1 MDYIT
6 RDMVSNDWIT
16 FLLLGCVVLYSVS
29 KYLYPQRFQEFILLP
44 ITNKYFLVQGK
55 NNEIQHPFN
64 ILLFI
69 SQVISVSLLIY
80 LIIKVSS
87 PETVSSNPWIYIQ
100 ISTAY
105 AAFVLVKYYLEK
117 IVSVIFSLEPLLN
130 QYLYEKI
137 TYRNLLSIV
146 VFLGNLVFFFI
157 YEPTLTVLLTFLGI
171 MVIMNVVSIIYS
183 YKTNGKLILRNFFY
197 FILYL
202 CALEISPYFILY
214 KLFIGQGDF

>member
-1 MDYIT
+1 M
-6 RDMVSNDWIT
+6 
-16 FLLLGCVVLYSVS
+16 GCIVLYSVS

-64 ILLFI
+64 IILFV
-69 SQVISVSLLIY
+69 SQIISVSLLIY
-80 LIIKVSS
+80 LLIKIAS
-87 PETVSSNPWIYIQ
+87 PGTVSSNPWIYIQ
-100 ISTAY
+100 ICTGY
-105 AAFVLVKYYLEK
+105 AAFVLIKYYLEK
-117 IVSVIFSLEPLLN
+117 IVSVVFSLEPLFN

-137 TYRNLLSIV
+137 TYRNLLAIL
-146 VFLGNLVFFFI
+146 VFLGNLVFCFI
-157 YEPTLTVLLTFLGI
+157 YEPTLPVLLVFLGI
-171 MVIMNVVSIIYS
+171 IVIINAVSTFYS

-214 KLFIGQGDF
+214 KLFIS

>member
-1 MDYIT
+1 LDYVSREII
-6 RDMVSNDWIT
+6 SNDWIT
-16 FLLLGCVVLYSVS
+16 FLLLGCLVLYSVS

-44 ITNKYFLVQGK
+44 VTNKYFLVQGK
-55 NNEIQHPFN
+55 NSEIQHPFN
-64 ILLFI
+64 IILFL

-80 LIIKVSS
+80 LLIKVSN
-87 PETVSSNPWIYIQ
+87 PESISSNPWIYIQ
-100 ISTAY
+100 ICTGY

-117 IVSVIFSLEPLLN
+117 IVSVVFSLEPILN

-137 TYRNLLSIV
+137 TYRNLLAIA

-157 YEPTLTVLLTFLGI
+157 YEPTLYVLTVFVGI
-171 MVIMNVVSIIYS
+171 IISLNALSVFYS

-214 KLFIGQGDF
+214 KLFIA